1 LAVAAKQQ
9 LRLLCF
15 YLSQK
20 QGLEVQKTFF
30 EECNADVKMFC
41 EFRAN
46 NIFHCIEQHEKYHKL
61 FLALVERAETA
72 REVSERSTMGLDKL
86 RALKEA
92 SELKVEAQQL
102 AVAYDQ
108 LMKLI
113 KLIDACVPYDS
124 HVTCLLPMQSRRC
137 HTIQS

>member
-1 LAVAAKQQ
+1 MAIKQQ
-9 LRLLCF
+9 LRVLCF
-15 YLSQK
+15 YLSEK

-30 EECNADVKMFC
+30 EEFNADMKMFC

-46 NIFHCIEQHEKYHKL
+46 NIFHCIEQHEEYNKIFQ
-61 FLALVERAETA
+61 FLVQRTEAA
-72 REVSERSTMGLDKL
+72 REASDRASMGLDKL

-108 LMKLI
+108 LMKLT
-113 KLIDACVPYDS
+113 KLIDA
-124 HVTCLLPMQSRRC
+124 
-137 HTIQS
+137 

>member
-1 LAVAAKQQ
+1 MAVVATKQK
-9 LRLLCF
+9 LRVLCF
-15 YLSQK
+15 YFSEK

-30 EECNADVKMFC
+30 EEFNADMKMFC

-46 NIFHCIEQHEKYHKL
+46 NIFHCIEQHEEYNKIL
-61 FLALVERAETA
+61 QALVQRTETA
-72 REVSERSTMGLDKL
+72 REASDRATMGLDKL

-108 LMKLI
+108 LMKLT
-113 KLIDACVPYDS
+113 KLIDA
-124 HVTCLLPMQSRRC
+124 
-137 HTIQS
+137 